1 VGKYNLGTDSDAVAP
16 QTPTNVTVTQ
26 NSAYFTTLSWTPSTS
41 TDVIGYKIYQNG
53 TLVGQQK
60 TTFSVDHLTPSTAY
74 TFTVKAYD
82 NGYLLSPDSNT
93 ASVTTLASDI
103 YAKDLMVTKYLEG
116 TSNNKGLKLPIKQD
130 TL

>member
-1 VGKYNLGTDSDAVAP
+1 LVA
-16 QTPTNVTVTQ
+16 TN
-26 NSAYFTTLSWTPSTS
+26 
-41 TDVIGYKIYQNG
+41 
-53 TLVGQQK
+53 